1 MKLVELQKKF
11 AQALMAPLVPGG
23 VPAPAAG
30 FIKSNA
36 HLTARERLEIYRRS
50 YWYRLIDSMHE
61 DFPGLRAVTGPRAF
75 DQLIRA
81 YLADC
86 PSRSFTLR
94 DLGSRLESWL
104 RAHPEYA
111 GRRLA
116 LALDMIRL
124 EWAHIEAWD
133 AKEERVLG
141 PEDLLEP
148 GPRLKIRLQPF
159 VRLLALDYPVDKLR
173 LSVNAGEHETASNL
187 VLKKVR
193 RRIGSAARMKPRR
206 IYVAVHR
213 LDFSIYYRR
222 LSVEEFTLLS
232 ALRDGRTAGAALAS
246 CCRASRLP
254 IDKLRARV
262 EQCFATW
269 AELGWFSK

>member
-30 FIKSNA
+30 FIKPNA

-133 AKEERVLG
+133 AREEKALG
-141 PEDLLEP
+141 PEDLIEP
-148 GPRLKIRLQPF
+148 GPELKLRLQPF

-173 LSVNAGEHETASNL
+173 LGLHAGGHETASNL
-187 VLKKVR
+187 VLNKIR
-193 RRIGSAARMKPRR
+193 RRTGAAAPVKPRR
-206 IYVAVHR
+206 IHLAVHR
-213 LDFSIYYRR
+213 FDLSIYYRR
-222 LSVEEFTLLS
+222 LSLEEFTLLA
-232 ALRDGRTAGAALAS
+232 ALRRARTLGAALAS
-246 CCRASRLP
+246 CCRTSRLP
-254 IDKLRARV
+254 PDKLHSHI
-262 EQCFATW
+262 EQWFAAW
-269 AELGWFSK
+269 AELGWFF